1 MDLKRFFRLRHF
13 LKVIQFWIR
22 DSSYI
27 KTIGDYNEKSLLI
40 IRTEAIGDYFHFRN
54 FLKYIRES
62 KKYKNFNITLCGNVM
77 YKDIAENFDKDII
90 DEFIWINRKQFTE
103 DKMYRSKI
111 ILDVNSRNFHTA
123 IQPNFSR
130 EFLIG
135 DSIVRASGAKERIGA
150 KGDTTNDILL
160 FKIIADS
167 WYTDLKNIPEVNIW
181 EFDRNKAFFEQ
192 ILDTKIN
199 IKVPSLE
206 YPSQI
211 KEDYIVFFPGAGEK
225 IKQWPKEKFS
235 ELASRIINKY
245 ALNIKICGSEQD
257 YNLAENILNE
267 NNSNRIENLCGKT
280 SLVELIDVI
289 SKCKILITNDSSAF
303 HIGACLK
310 TETICL
316 FMGRHYGRFAPY
328 PKGYDNHLHY
338 IYPEKIKNLLLNTE
352 MAIKKTKHS
361 QPALIEEITINQVE
375 KEFDKIYSNL

>member
-1 MDLKRFFRLRHF
+1 MNLNRFFRLRHF
-13 LKVIQFWIR
+13 LKVIQFWIS

-27 KTIGDYNEKSLLI
+27 KKGSITNEKSLLI
-40 IRTEAIGDYFHFRN
+40 VRTEAIGDYFHFRN
-54 FLKYIRES
+54 FLKYIRKSEQ
-62 KKYKNFNITLCGNVM
+62 YKNYKITLCGNVM
-77 YKDIAENFDKDII
+77 YKDIAEKFDRDSI
-90 DEFIWINRKQFTE
+90 DDFIWINRKLFSE
-103 DKMYRSKI
+103 NEKYRKET
-111 ILDVNSRNFHTA
+111 ILDINSRNFHIA

-135 DSIVRASGAKERIGA
+135 DSIVRASAAKERIGA

-160 FKIIADS
+160 FKKIADS
-167 WYTDLKNIPEVNIW
+167 WYTDLRNIPKVNIW

-192 ILDTKIN
+192 ILNTKIN

-225 IKQWPKEKFS
+225 IKQWPKENFA
-235 ELASRIINKY
+235 ELATRINNKY
-245 ALNIKICGSEQD
+245 SINIKICGSSQD
-257 YNLAENILNE
+257 YELAESISNVK
-267 NNSNRIENLCGKT
+267 NNNRIENLCGKT
-280 SLVELIDVI
+280 SLVELMDII

-328 PKGYDNHLHY
+328 PKDYDNHLHY
-338 IYPEKIKNLLLNTE
+338 IYPARIKNLLLNTE
-352 MAIKKTKHS
+352 TAIKQTKHS
-361 QPALIEEITINQVE
+361 QPAFIEEITINQVE
-375 KEFDKIYSNL
+375 EEFDKIYSNL

>member
-13 LKVIQFWIR
+13 LKVIQFWIG
-22 DSSYI
+22 DSSCI
-27 KTIGDYNEKSLLI
+27 KKSGIINEKSLLI
-40 IRTEAIGDYFHFRN
+40 VRTEAIGDYFHFRN
-54 FLKYIRES
+54 FLKYIRNS
-62 KKYKNFNITLCGNVM
+62 VQYKNYKITLCGNVM
-77 YKDIAENFDKDII
+77 YKDIAEKFDRDSI
-90 DEFIWINRKQFTE
+90 DDFIWINRKLLTE
-103 DKMYRSKI
+103 DEKYRKETL
-111 ILDVNSRNFHTA
+111 LDINSRKFQIT

-160 FKIIADS
+160 FKKIADS
-167 WYTDLKNIPEVNIW
+167 WYTDLRNIPEVNIW

-192 ILDTKIN
+192 ILNTKIN
-199 IKVPSLE
+199 IKAPSLE
-206 YPSQI
+206 YASQI

-225 IKQWPKEKFS
+225 IKQWPKENFA
-235 ELASRIINKY
+235 ELATRINNKY
-245 ALNIKICGSEQD
+245 SINIKICGSSQD
-257 YNLAENILNE
+257 YELAESISNVK
-267 NNSNRIENLCGKT
+267 NNNRIENLCGKT
-280 SLVELIDVI
+280 SLIELIDII

-338 IYPEKIKNLLLNTE
+338 IYPARIKNLLLNTE
-352 MAIKKTKHS
+352 TAIKQTKHS
-361 QPALIEEITINQVE
+361 QPAFIEEITISQVE
-375 KEFDKIYSNL
+375 EEFDKIYSNL

>member
-1 MDLKRFFRLRHF
+1 MNLNRFFRLKHF

-27 KTIGDYNEKSLLI
+27 KKGGIINEKSLLI
-40 IRTEAIGDYFHFRN
+40 VRTEAIGDYLHFRN
-54 FLKYIRES
+54 FLKYIRNS
-62 KKYKNFNITLCGNVM
+62 DRYKYYKITLCGNVM
-77 YKDIAENFDKDII
+77 YKDIAENFDCKDI
-90 DEFIWINRKQFTE
+90 DEFIWINRKLFTE
-103 DKMYRSKI
+103 DEKYRKEI
-111 ILDVNSRNFHTA
+111 ILDLNCRNFHTA

-135 DSIVRASGAKERIGA
+135 DSIIRASNAKERIGS

-160 FKIIADS
+160 FKLIADS
-167 WYTDLKNIPEVNIW
+167 WYTELKKIPERNIW
-181 EFDRNKAFFEQ
+181 EFDRNKSFFEQ
-192 ILDTKIN
+192 TLNTKID
-199 IKVPSLE
+199 IKVPYLA
-206 YPSQI
+206 YPTQV

-225 IKQWPKEKFS
+225 IKQWPKENFA
-235 ELASRIINKY
+235 ELATRINNKY
-245 ALNIKICGSEQD
+245 SINIKICGSSQD
-257 YNLAENILNE
+257 YELAESISNE
-267 NNSNRIENLCGKT
+267 KNNNRIENLCGKT
-280 SLVELIDVI
+280 SLVELIDII

-338 IYPEKIKNLLLNTE
+338 IYPARIKDLLLNTE

-361 QPALIEEITINQVE
+361 QPALIEEIAINQVE
-375 KEFDKIYSNL
+375 EEFDIIYSNL